1 MKWDLQ
7 LHVNEI
13 NAFKQEE
20 GSSFSGS
27 HLLDSVRNSWNK
39 LDTSEH
45 TDISDRHYQ
54 YNNSSTDISMFFM

>member
-13 NAFKQEE
+13 NAFKQEK
-20 GSSFSGS
+20 GSSSSGS
-27 HLLDSVRNSWNK
+27 HLLDSVCNSQNK
-39 LDTSEH
+39 SDTSEH

-54 YNNSSTDISMFFM
+54 YNNSSRDVSMFFM